1 MLMAPP
7 NILNIMEKFQQPLLK
22 AVIPGRAGR
31 IPTRRMLHLA
41 KKKVLTFLQKE
52 EKKEKKERE
61 KMMKRVG
68 NGKESMKSSTSFSSY
83 PLSSE
88 LASDVVRAFQ
98 IASGERV
105 LRFDWDFAKERER
118 VKKAK
123 FDRKREID
131 QWDECLAMT
140 CGETN
145 SLSEIFICGQKKMTQ
160 RALNSILCHESLHNL
175 ARRARRGNPF
185 LAEDTE
191 HMAMALLGDPQLVHE
206 PSLAQT

>member
-1 MLMAPP
+1 MCFFV
-7 NILNIMEKFQQPLLK
+7 LNVITTRLLFFSFCSLHVFLTFSRSE

-105 LRFDWDFAKERER
+105 LRFDWDFAKER
-118 VKKAK
+118 VKASV
-123 FDRKREID
+123 EI
-131 QWDECLAMT
+131 
-140 CGETN
+140 
-145 SLSEIFICGQKKMTQ
+145 
-160 RALNSILCHESLHNL
+160 
-175 ARRARRGNPF
+175 
-185 LAEDTE
+185 
-191 HMAMALLGDPQLVHE
+191 
-206 PSLAQT
+206 